1 MWSYLFKSYL
11 FNCPS
16 WSQPALLSVPLA
28 LCQAGNPGKH
38 RADRQIKLPAAFQTE
53 QTVTNPVP
61 EHKDND
67 VMLSP
72 SFAVRITTIN
82 RTTWKSIAYF
92 KDGNKPQS
100 TQNRGFVK
108 NLRTTKDLFFISIE
122 LPRNIGR
129 TLLCPWVMKLLIHD
143 ESGSMGVSQ
152 NEIIPFFIYPSDNS
166 VNETE

>member
-1 MWSYLFKSYL
+1 MMS
-11 FNCPS
+11 CC
-16 WSQPALLSVPLA
+16 LLPLQSE
-28 LCQAGNPGKH
+28 L
-38 RADRQIKLPAAFQTE
+38 LLLTE
-53 QTVTNPVP
+53 Q
-61 EHKDND
+61 HGKA
-67 VMLSP
+67 SP
-72 SFAVRITTIN
+72 I
-82 RTTWKSIAYF
+82 